1 MFGLPETGLAIIPGF
16 VHLHSTEDIMNT
28 TIPQVNMNIVPGCV
42 LLTVFGIVCVQP
54 SCSNGNLGSSSQF
67 ASYMSLTT
75 SFVRSS

>member
-1 MFGLPETGLAIIPGF
+1 
-16 VHLHSTEDIMNT
+16 MNT